1 MAIRQFASVDPDAL
15 RETCA
20 KIRQCHDDL
29 SKVISELKKGLA
41 NLSSSGFTDTKFNE
55 LKLKMDAHNNDL
67 QGLLTFM
74 SRHEAYLKSQERL
87 VQEYLNTAKL
97 K

>member
-15 RETCA
+15 KETCS
-20 KIRQCHDDL
+20 KIKHCHDEL
-29 SKVISELKKGLA
+29 SKVISELKSGLL
-41 NLSSSGFTDTKFNE
+41 NLNSSGFTDAKFNE
-55 LKLKMDAHNNDL
+55 LKVKVDAHSGDL

-74 SRHEAYLKSQERL
+74 TRHEAYLKSQEKL
-87 VQEYLNTAKL
+87 IQEYLNATKL